1 MTTPT
6 PRPAARNRR
15 RRTRRAAIA
24 GLAAGLVAG
33 TALAGSPASAATS
46 TSLYAYDFANAGSS
60 VTNRAAANSSVPLR
74 LQGAWSSSGA
84 GVSFRGNT
92 SGVQSV
98 GVADPP
104 AKAIDVGGGTAVGAA
119 AVFTWNPG
127 SSSCPSDSKNVVQ
140 IGRFAKGESQL
151 KIQLS
156 PCSGGTVK
164 PQCRVAGANTPKS
177 SGPVTGSGVITPGHR
192 YRVECIKSPDASGS
206 ATVTIRLQDLTS
218 GTTKTA
224 SASIPDTGRVST
236 SRVLSVANKYPLPS
250 MSANTDQFV
259 GVVRRVAVCSG
270 TTVAAAQS
278 CLGVAA
284 PA

>member
-1 MTTPT
+1 MTTPS
-6 PRPAARNRR
+6 PRTTSRSRR
-15 RRTRRAAIA
+15 RRTRRSAIV

-33 TALAGSPASAATS
+33 TALTVSPASAASS
-46 TSLYAYDFANAGSS
+46 TSLYAYDLANAGSS
-60 VTNRAAANSSVPLR
+60 VANRAAANSSVPLR
-74 LQGAWSSSGA
+74 LRGAWSSGSA

-92 SGVQSV
+92 SGLQSV

-104 AKAIDVGGGTAVGAA
+104 GKAIDVGGATAVGAA

-127 SSSCPSDSKNVVQ
+127 SSSCPTDSRNVVQ

-156 PCSGGTVK
+156 RCSGGTVK
-164 PQCRVAGANTPKS
+164 PQCRVAGANTPKGT
-177 SGPVTGSGVITPGHR
+177 GPVTGPGAITPGHR
-192 YRVECIKSPDASGS
+192 YRVECVKSPDASGS
-206 ATVTIRLQDLTS
+206 ATLTIRLQDLTS

-224 SASIPDTGRVST
+224 SAPIPDTGRIST

-250 MSANTDQFV
+250 KAANTDQFV
-259 GVVRRVAVCSG
+259 GVVRSVAVCTG

-278 CLGVAA
+278 CLGSTA